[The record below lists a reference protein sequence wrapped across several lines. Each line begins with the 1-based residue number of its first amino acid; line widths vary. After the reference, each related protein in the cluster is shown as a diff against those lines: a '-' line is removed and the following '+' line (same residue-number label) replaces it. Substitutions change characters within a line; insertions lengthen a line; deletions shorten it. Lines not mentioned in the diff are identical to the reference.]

1 VVVAVVLG
9 GGGSPNPSTE
19 VILEFAFAAAAL
31 AWLWLPVDTTG
42 KAFSADR
49 LVLVLM
55 ALVLI
60 VPVVQ
65 LVPLPPSI
73 WTALPGRSNELAA
86 LSLVG
91 EQQSW
96 RPIALS
102 PSRTLA
108 SLLATLPPLFCLYA
122 VSRLALNDRRLILGA
137 IVLMAVV
144 TSLIGVFQLTDQ
156 GQGLNLYRD
165 HSAGWVQGFQA
176 NRNAA
181 ADLLLIGIIALAV
194 IVAPYVGPER
204 QRKPMQLDRRTFT
217 ILSAGVA
224 FLLLVATVMT
234 GSRAGTTL
242 ILVAAAAA
250 VAVLLL
256 ARQQSA
262 GASSWRPVLVA
273 IVVVALLGLVF
284 ALLARFTALG
294 QVSARF
300 AEKESRT
307 EIWKDAWFALKQYWP
322 TGFGMGGF
330 EPAILPAERLEVL
343 GPQIPNRAH
352 NDYLEIGLEAGVLG
366 VAMVVMAA
374 VVCLSM
380 LWRSWRRA
388 PAQRQ
393 QVIFGTGALL
403 VIALHSVVDY
413 PGVGE
418 AELSRS
424 APAARR
430 VTAGGRS
437 FRRAHLERK
446 RPAAAGGSVAPVARH
461 LPDDHRRWSPQ
472 G

>member
-1 VVVAVVLG
+1 MGRTLQRSHYSARARLLALFVVVAVILG

-19 VILEFAFAAAAL
+19 VLLEFAFAVAAL
-31 AWLWLPVDTTG
+31 AWLWLPLDAAERAPSG
-42 KAFSADR
+42 DR
-49 LVLVLM
+49 LVVVLM
-55 ALVLI
+55 VFVLI

-73 WTALPGRSNELAA
+73 WTVLPGRSNEWAA

-122 VSRLALNDRRLILGA
+122 VSRLALHERRLVLGA
-137 IVLMAVV
+137 VVLMAVV
-144 TSLIGVFQLTDQ
+144 TSVLGVFQLTDQ
-156 GQGLNLYRD
+156 GQGLSLYRE

-181 ADLLLIGIIALAV
+181 ADLLLIGIVALAV
-194 IVAPYVGPER
+194 MVAPYIGRER
-204 QRKPMQLDRRTFT
+204 QRQPLRLDRRTFA
-217 ILSAGVA
+217 ILSSGVG
-224 FLLLVATVMT
+224 FLLLIATVMT

-250 VAVLLL
+250 VTILLL
-256 ARQQSA
+256 ARNASDHGSPWRSIA
-262 GASSWRPVLVA
+262 GA
-273 IVVVALLGLVF
+273 IIALAVLGLIF

-294 QVSARF
+294 QVTARF

-322 TGFGMGGF
+322 AGFGMGGF

-343 GPQIPNRAH
+343 DSQIPNRAH
-352 NDYLEIGLEAGVLG
+352 NDYLEIGLEAGILG
-366 VAMVVMAA
+366 MIMLAA
-374 VVCLSM
+374 AALVCLSM
-380 LWRSWRRA
+380 IWRTWRQA

-393 QVIFGTGALL
+393 QVVFGTSVLL
-403 VIALHSVVDY
+403 MVALHSVVDY
-413 PGVGE
+413 PEIGQVPACEVGRIHGVD
-418 AELSRS
+418 
-424 APAARR
+424 
-430 VTAGGRS
+430 GGR
-437 FRRAHLERK
+437 
-446 RPAAAGGSVAPVARH
+446 
-461 LPDDHRRWSPQ
+461 
-472 G
+472 